1 MIRGKVNQALEA
13 RFTVEFMDGGGQ
25 IHAVEVVL
33 DTGFT
38 GALTLPPDLIRPLG
52 LTLVGGRIASLA
64 NGELVRLNSWRGT
77 VLWHGRPRRI
87 LVLQSDGVP
96 LLGMSLLRGSRVTL
110 DVLDAGDVVIEELP
124 AAP

>member
-1 MIRGKVNQALEA
+1 MIEGKVNQALEA
-13 RFTVEFMDGGGQ
+13 RITIEVVGSGGQ
-25 IHAVEVVL
+25 IHAVEAVL

-38 GALTLPPDLIRPLG
+38 GALTLSPDVIRLLE
-52 LTLVGGRIASLA
+52 LTLIGGRIASLA

-96 LLGMSLLRGSRVTL
+96 LLGMGLLRGSRITL
-110 DVLDAGDVVIEELP
+110 DVLDAGAVVIEELP